1 MTTPAR
7 EEGRTKPCHGGLLRG
22 RSCETATWRRVCSEC
37 LQQPAMEVP
46 AARCRILCQPFGHF
60 SSGRSY
66 YVAWMLGDV
75 TVAVRQFPLVGE
87 SAHHLLVF
95 ASEDD
100 VVRCESAVPVGV
112 LQPASTAQCRMR
124 MCSTSKS
131 FCPEVNFNPASGAPG
146 TSSCVTHFTSR
157 AAGPKRPRSSSTS
170 ADEMLMSTDD
180 VLSFLASQDDRLGF
194 TASDSFAERTASSEG
209 AASDSAPG
217 SEPGSEP
224 GSAPGSSGP
233 GSAVELGALS
243 VSGTLFAAGQTLKA
257 GGSTMWTVVS
267 DARLKEVRGDFPLGV
282 DELMRLRPR
291 VFRYNGLGGTV
302 ADGREYVGLVAQEV
316 PEALAPYCCERAE
329 VKLRA
334 SDAAPTEI
342 LMLDHSA
349 FPLLCVNALR
359 EQELRLRAVELAVS
373 SSRPQP
379 VAAETAGGD
388 GRHHDADPSGWTI
401 DCEPSPP
408 SCTDFI
414 ALFCAA
420 ADGDDDAPAAAE
432 RAPLVGAPRLPSPP
446 SALKLPAGR
455 AWAWASCAPSAHVVL
470 PAIPVV
476 LCALPPLVSGV
487 RKYGSDGLSEL
498 VVAATRDIALIVAPL
513 GLYCIDAFM
522 FPGTDEIAAA
532 SLLAPVLL
540 AFSGMAAALV
550 VLGVVSSCSLLARG
564 ALTPRDVADVIME
577 GGYNGV
583 FVPALV
589 LLVARRRVGPWAAL
603 RIGCVA
609 SVSTVWLC
617 TSLVWTWSGGRDL
630 WTYLDVPLPVAV
642 LSSAAWLGTA
652 HAATPEIRTKAVAV
666 LHRLVGRGIPH
677 SA

>member
-37 LQQPAMEVP
+37 LQHPAMEVP

-267 DARLKEVRGDFPLGV
+267 DARL
-282 DELMRLRPR
+282 
-291 VFRYNGLGGTV
+291 
-302 ADGREYVGLVAQEV
+302 QCCSV
-316 PEALAPYCCERAE
+316 P
-329 VKLRA
+329 
-334 SDAAPTEI
+334 
-342 LMLDHSA
+342 
-349 FPLLCVNALR
+349 
-359 EQELRLRAVELAVS
+359 
-373 SSRPQP
+373 
-379 VAAETAGGD
+379 
-388 GRHHDADPSGWTI
+388 
-401 DCEPSPP
+401 
-408 SCTDFI
+408 
-414 ALFCAA
+414 

-432 RAPLVGAPRLPSPP
+432 RAPLVGAPRPPSPP
-446 SALKLPAGR
+446 SALQLPAGR

-498 VVAATRDIALIVAPL
+498 VVAVTRDIALIVAPL

-630 WTYLDVPLPVAV
+630 GRTSTPLPVAV
-642 LSSAAWLGTA
+642 PSSAAWLGTA
-652 HAATPEIRTKAVAV
+652 HAATPEIRTS
-666 LHRLVGRGIPH
+666 GRGAPPPRRPRDTAQRV
-677 SA
+677 SRLG

>member
-1 MTTPAR
+1 
-7 EEGRTKPCHGGLLRG
+7 
-22 RSCETATWRRVCSEC
+22 
-37 LQQPAMEVP
+37 
-46 AARCRILCQPFGHF
+46 
-60 SSGRSY
+60 
-66 YVAWMLGDV
+66 
-75 TVAVRQFPLVGE
+75 
-87 SAHHLLVF
+87 
-95 ASEDD
+95 
-100 VVRCESAVPVGV
+100 
-112 LQPASTAQCRMR
+112 
-124 MCSTSKS
+124 
-131 FCPEVNFNPASGAPG
+131 
-146 TSSCVTHFTSR
+146 
-157 AAGPKRPRSSSTS
+157 
-170 ADEMLMSTDD
+170 MSTDD

-257 GGSTMWTVVS
+257 GRSTMWTVVS

-302 ADGREYVGLVAQEV
+302 ADGRDIAGLVAQEV

-329 VKLRA
+329 VKLPRA

-349 FPLLCVNALR
+349 FPAALR
-359 EQELRLRAVELAVS
+359 ERAARAGAEASRRRTRSVVVAATAGRRRDGRWRRPSPRRRSIRVDHRLRAV
-373 SSRPQP
+373 
-379 VAAETAGGD
+379 AAML
-388 GRHHDADPSGWTI
+388 HH
-401 DCEPSPP
+401 
-408 SCTDFI
+408 FI

-420 ADGDDDAPAAAE
+420 ADGDDDAPAAAGGAARGGAAAAITAFRPPAPGGASVGVGE
-432 RAPLVGAPRLPSPP
+432 LRALRPRRPP
-446 SALKLPAGR
+446 GDSGR
-455 AWAWASCAPSAHVVL
+455 PH
-470 PAIPVV
+470 
-476 LCALPPLVSGV
+476 ALPPLVSGV

-498 VVAATRDIALIVAPL
+498 VVAAARDIAIIVAPL

-532 SLLAPVLL
+532 SLPAPVLL

-564 ALTPRDVADVIME
+564 ALAPRDVADVIME

-630 WTYLDVPLPVAV
+630 WTYLDVPLHVAV